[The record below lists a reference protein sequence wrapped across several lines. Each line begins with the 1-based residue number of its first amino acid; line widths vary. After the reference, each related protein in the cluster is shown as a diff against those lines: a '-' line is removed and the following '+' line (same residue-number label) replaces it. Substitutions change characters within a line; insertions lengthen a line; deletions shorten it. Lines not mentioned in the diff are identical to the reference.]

1 MAPRTTSKSPIVSR
15 KHYVHRSNTQL
26 SSGLIQNNIVAEGV
40 VSPATTLA
48 SDVIEGSIV
57 KAVYVEMWL
66 GGAGLEGNSTQF
78 SLTVEKISS
87 AGPVMTFA
95 QSLAL
100 GAYPNKKNIFYTT
113 QGVLAGENSNTVPV
127 VRNWILIPKGKQRM
141 GLSDRIMVNVAA
153 SGQNIDVCGIFT
165 YKEYQ

>member
-1 MAPRTTSKSPIVSR
+1 MAPRVSSKSPIVSR
-15 KHYVHRSNTQL
+15 KHYVHRPNTQL
-26 SSGLIQNNIVAEGV
+26 SSGLIQNNIIAESVVA
-40 VSPATTLA
+40 PATSLA
-48 SDVIEGSIV
+48 SEVIEGSIV

-87 AGPVMTFA
+87 DGPVMTFA
-95 QSLAL
+95 QSLSL

-113 QGVLAGENSNTVPV
+113 QGVLAGENSNTIPV
-127 VRNWILIPKGKQRM
+127 IRNWILMPKGKQRM
-141 GLSDRIMVNVAA
+141 GLSDRIMCNVAA

>member
-1 MAPRTTSKSPIVSR
+1 MARMTSKSPIVSV
-15 KHYVHRSNTQL
+15 KHYVHRTNVQL
-26 SSGLIQNNIVAEGV
+26 SSGSIQNNVVAEAV
-40 VSPATTLA
+40 VLPATAAA
-48 SDVIEGSIV
+48 SEVKQGAIV
-57 KAVYVEMWL
+57 KAVYVEIWL

-87 AGPVMTFA
+87 AGPLMTFA
-95 QSLAL
+95 QSLNL
-100 GAYPNKKNIFYTT
+100 GAYPNKKNILYTT

-127 VRNWILIPKGKQRM
+127 IRNWVLIPKGKQRM

-153 SGQNIDVCGIFT
+153 SGQNIDTCGIFT